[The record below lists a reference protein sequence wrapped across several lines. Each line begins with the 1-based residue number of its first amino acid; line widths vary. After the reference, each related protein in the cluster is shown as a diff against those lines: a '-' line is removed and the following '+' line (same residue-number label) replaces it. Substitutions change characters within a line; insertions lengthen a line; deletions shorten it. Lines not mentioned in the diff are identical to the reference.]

1 MGTLHKKKQAMDGKA
16 LLTAKLLLI
25 GILFSLGGVSP
36 MSWNFED
43 ELDIG
48 KRSMPQFKLCGN
60 HLINMLGLVCGN
72 FGGQG
77 MAAFLDDPFAYVN
90 SRRRKRAGAVAEWG
104 TSFTSLPSKRS
115 GLADHCCA
123 KAVHFNSSEVF
134 VEHQTEEVE

>member
-1 MGTLHKKKQAMDGKA
+1 MGAMDGKA

-77 MAAFLDDPFAYVN
+77 EGNELELLLNGEPPSQVYHQSAPDWQTT
-90 SRRRKRAGAVAEWG
+90 AVQR
-104 TSFTSLPSKRS
+104 L
-115 GLADHCCA
+115 
-123 KAVHFNSSEVF
+123 VHFNSSEVF
-134 VEHQTEEVE
+134 VEHQTEEVECCLSSSLLLHLC